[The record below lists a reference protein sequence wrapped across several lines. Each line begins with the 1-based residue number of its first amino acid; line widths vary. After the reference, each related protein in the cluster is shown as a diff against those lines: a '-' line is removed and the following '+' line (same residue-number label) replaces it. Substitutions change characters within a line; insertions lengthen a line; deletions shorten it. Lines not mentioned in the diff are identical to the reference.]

1 VRWGG
6 VSFLLLYVKLF
17 PECKRFLLLF
27 DPFFATNHRTQSFHR
42 ISESMASHTPKFSRR
57 DQFTRS
63 ISDSHAGYIH
73 QSGPKA
79 TLSNTSFDDTAVEFS
94 GPKIALMTTSNSM
107 PNLAALNDEPLPDIS
122 DWAEFDLPFDL
133 FESYC
138 ASNAEVLVPFRTLLF
153 FTLTIPVL

>member
-1 VRWGG
+1 M
-6 VSFLLLYVKLF
+6 
-17 PECKRFLLLF
+17 
-27 DPFFATNHRTQSFHR
+27 AT
-42 ISESMASHTPKFSRR
+42 HTPKFGRR

-73 QSGPKA
+73 HSVPKA

-94 GPKIALMTTSNSM
+94 NPKIAQMTTSNSM

-122 DWAEFDLPFDL
+122 EWEEFDLPFDL

-138 ASNAEVLVPFRTLLF
+138 ANNAEVILPYRSFLLRTI
-153 FTLTIPVL
+153 TVPVLSFNCRIPSGQDVLLRVMQHKRK